1 MILKLPKSGGGIPRM
16 IQYIYSENNNN
27 MRQEQFT
34 TKQQAVITALSNQ
47 HLTSAELLN
56 KAEKVPHILKLYT
69 ILDELRS
76 KGIVESY
83 IKKGIKYHYAA

>member
-1 MILKLPKSGGGIPRM
+1 
-16 IQYIYSENNNN
+16 

-34 TKQQAVITALSNQ
+34 TKQQAVITALSNE

-76 KGIVESY
+76 KGVVDSY